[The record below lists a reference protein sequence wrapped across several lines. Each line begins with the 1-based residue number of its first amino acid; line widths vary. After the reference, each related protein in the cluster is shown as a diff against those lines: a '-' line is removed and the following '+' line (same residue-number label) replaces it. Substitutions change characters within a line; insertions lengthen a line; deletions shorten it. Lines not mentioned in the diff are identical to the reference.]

1 MGVAK
6 AKKMP
11 KKTLTQKINRY
22 GPTKENTLLK
32 IEDLNKGLD
41 WVDDIAG
48 QSYTA
53 FTYFRESMESTDQE
67 LFNAVV
73 TPYNLTD
80 EQEKKEIVRHYR
92 ALLRTLREKL
102 KKGDRELLR
111 TAFEMAADAHK
122 TMRRKSGEPYILHPI
137 AVAMIAAD
145 EIGLGVRSTICALL
159 HDTVEDTDITLE
171 DIKREFG
178 NEIAK
183 IVDGLTKIATVM
195 DTNSSQQ
202 AENFKKILLTL
213 TDDPRV
219 ILIKLA
225 DRLHNMRTMDSMKQ
239 EKQLKIASETIWVYA
254 PLAHRMGLYNIKTE
268 LEDLSMKYLEPDKYH
283 EIARKLA
290 DTKRE
295 RTKYINEFIK
305 PLKEKLSHSGLQ
317 FDMYGRPK
325 SIHSIWNKIKK
336 KGVSFEEVYDL
347 FAIRIILDVPLE
359 KEKEECWKVYS
370 MVTDEYLPSP
380 ERLRDWL
387 SNPKSNGYEAL
398 HTTVMGPQGKWVEVQ
413 IRSKRMNEIAEK
425 GLAAHF
431 KYKEGTQSEDRFD
444 KWFIQIREALGNQE
458 EESIDFL
465 QDFKTSFLAEEI
477 YVYTPKGEVKM
488 LPVNSSALD
497 FAFYIHT
504 AIGSKCIGA
513 KVNHK
518 LVPISHKLRSG
529 DQIEIIT
536 SNKQKPSEDWLNNV
550 VTAKAK
556 NSIKDAL
563 REEKKIISEE
573 GKYTAQRKLEGIGAA
588 YNPYNLDQLVN
599 FYKLPSQLDLL
610 YKIATKSIDLKEL
623 KTFQVIGDKIEAPKP
638 VVVAPD
644 PNAEVNT
651 YKPLPKKGDSELI
664 IFGES
669 SDKIK
674 YNLAKCCNPIPGDDV
689 FGFVSTGKG
698 LIIHRTSCP
707 NATQLLA
714 NYGHRVVKTKW
725 AKNKE
730 ISFLTGLRIIGLD
743 DVGVVNKITTIIS
756 GDLKIN
762 IAALTIES
770 KDGMFEGTIKVFVHD
785 KDELE
790 ELVSRI
796 QSLHGIQKVIRFDTE
811 LV

>member
-1 MGVAK
+1 MELPELDNTAK
-6 AKKMP
+6 IAS
-11 KKTLTQKINRY
+11 QY
-22 GPTKENTLLK
+22 
-32 IEDLNKGLD
+32 DLN
-41 WVDDIAG
+41 
-48 QSYTA
+48 
-53 FTYFRESMESTDQE
+53 E
-67 LFNAVV
+67 
-73 TPYNLTD
+73 
-80 EQEKKEIVRHYR
+80 EQENKEIVRQYR
-92 ALLRTLREKL
+92 ALLRAIREKL
-102 KKGDRELLR
+102 KKGDKELLR
-111 TAFEMAADAHK
+111 TAFEMATHAHK

-137 AVAMIAAD
+137 AVAMICVE

-159 HDTVEDTDITLE
+159 HDTIEDTDLTLE
-171 DIKREFG
+171 DVKNEFG

-183 IVDGLTKIATVM
+183 IVDGLTKISGVM
-195 DTNSSQQ
+195 DANSSQQ

-225 DRLHNMRTMDSMKQ
+225 DRLHNMRTLDAMKQ

-268 LEDLSMKYLEPDKYH
+268 LEDLAMKYMEPDTYK
-283 EIARKLA
+283 EIAKKLA
-290 DTKRE
+290 ETKRE
-295 RTKYINEFIK
+295 RTKYINEFIR
-305 PLKEKLSHSGLQ
+305 PLNEKLTQEDFSFEMH
-317 FDMYGRPK
+317 GRPK

-347 FAIRIILDVPLE
+347 FAIRIIIDVPIE
-359 KEKEECWKVYS
+359 KEKEACWKVYS
-370 MVTDEYLPSP
+370 LITDEYLPSP

-413 IRSKRMNEIAEK
+413 IRTKRMNEIAEK

-431 KYKEGTQSEDRFD
+431 KYKEGTQNEDRFD
-444 KWFIQIREALGNQE
+444 KGFVQIREALSNQQE
-458 EESIDFL
+458 EGIDFL

-488 LPVNSSALD
+488 LPINSSALD

-518 LVPISHKLRSG
+518 LVPISHRLRSG

-536 SNKQKPSEDWLNNV
+536 SNKQKPNEDWLSNV

-563 REEKKIISEE
+563 REEKKSIAEE
-573 GKYTAQRKLEGIGAA
+573 GKYTLQRKLESIGANYIA
-588 YNPYNLDQLVN
+588 YNIDQLVN
-599 FYKLPSQLDLL
+599 FYKLSSHLDLHF
-610 YKIATKSIDLKEL
+610 KIAKKQIDLKEL
-623 KTFQVIGDKIEAPKP
+623 KLFQVIGDKIEAPKP
-638 VVVAPD
+638 IATPASINTD
-644 PNAEVNT
+644 PNSSKIA
-651 YKPLPKKGDSELI
+651 PKKESELI

-669 SDKIK
+669 SDQIK
-674 YNLAKCCNPIPGDDV
+674 YSLGKCCNPIPGDDV

-698 LIIHRTSCP
+698 LIIHRTNCP

-730 ISFLTGLRIIGLD
+730 ISFLTGLSIIGMD

-756 GDLKIN
+756 GELKIN
-762 IAALTIES
+762 IAAITIES
-770 KDGMFEGTIKVFVHD
+770 KEGLFQGTIKVYVHD

-790 ELVSRI
+790 LLVEKIRSVN
-796 QSLHGIQKVIRFDTE
+796 GIQQVNRFDTE
-811 LV
+811 TV